1 MKWPL
6 LLEGCKRG
14 AAFEP
19 LLPQI
24 LFYFAEILNRGSFP
38 VRETQCLKNPSKFG
52 FWLKWNAPKVY
63 SFGLFWGPMYH
74 LKTKKIA

>member
-24 LFYFAEILNRGSFP
+24 LFDSAEILKRGSLP
-38 VRETQCLKNPSKFG
+38 VRETQCLNNPSKF
-52 FWLKWNAPKVY
+52 
-63 SFGLFWGPMYH
+63 
-74 LKTKKIA
+74 